1 MRIFVTG
8 ASGWIGSP
16 TVAELIKA
24 GHQVVGLARSD
35 ASAAKVAAL
44 GAEVRRGDLDDLDGL
59 RAAAADSDGVIHLG
73 YNHAD
78 FSPGGMAA
86 AAAMDRAAIDAFGD
100 TLAGTGKPL
109 VIASGVIGL
118 VNGRSATELDRP
130 DDGLHPR
137 VASAAATLALADRGV
152 RSAVVRFAPTVHGRG
167 DHGFMAVLVDIARRT
182 GVSGY
187 PGDGANRWPAV
198 HVLDAAAL
206 LRLVVEQATPGS
218 VWHAIAD
225 EGVPTREI
233 AEAIGRA
240 TGIPV
245 KPVAAEQ
252 FEWLAMFFSMDVP
265 ITSEITR
272 QTLGWTP
279 THPSLIE
286 DLDAGAYTS

>member
-16 TVAELIKA
+16 TTAELIKA

-35 ASAAKVAAL
+35 ASAEKVAAL

-73 YNHAD
+73 YKHGD
-78 FSPGGMAA
+78 FSPAGMAA
-86 AAAMDRAAIDAFGD
+86 AAETDRAVIDAVGD
-100 TLAGTGKPL
+100 ALAGTGKPFL
-109 VIASGVIGL
+109 IASGVIGL
-118 VNGRSATELDRP
+118 VDGRAATENDRP
-130 DDGLHPR
+130 DAGAHPR
-137 VASAAATLALADRGV
+137 VANAAATLALADRGV
-152 RSAVVRFAPTVHGRG
+152 RSAVVLFAPTVHGRG
-167 DHGFMAVLVDIARRT
+167 DHGFVSVLVDIARRA

-187 PGDGANRWPAV
+187 PGDGSNRWPAV

-218 VWHAIAD
+218 IWHAIAD
-225 EGVPTREI
+225 EGVATRDI

-240 TGIPV
+240 TDLPV
-245 KPVAAEQ
+245 KSVPAEQ
-252 FEWLAMFFSMDVP
+252 FEWLATFFAMDVP
-265 ITSEITR
+265 ITSEIT
-272 QTLGWTP
+272 QQKLGWKP
-279 THPSLIE
+279 THPGLIA

>member
-16 TVAELIKA
+16 TVTELLQA

-73 YNHAD
+73 YHHGD
-78 FSPGGMAA
+78 FSPDGMTA
-86 AAAMDRAAIDAFGD
+86 AAAMDRAAIDAIGD
-100 TLAGTGKPL
+100 ALAGTGKAL
-109 VIASGVIGL
+109 VIASGVIG
-118 VNGRSATELDRP
+118 VVQGRAATETDVP
-130 DDGLHPR
+130 DAGLHPR

-167 DHGFMAVLVDIARRT
+167 DHGFLATLVDIARRG

-187 PGDGANRWPAV
+187 PGDGSNRWPAV

-206 LRLVVEQATPGS
+206 LRLIVEQATPGS

-225 EGVPTREI
+225 EGVPTKQI

-240 TGIPV
+240 ADLPV
-245 KPVAAEQ
+245 KEVPAEH
-252 FEWLAMFFSMDVP
+252 FEWLAMFFAMDLP
-265 ITSEITR
+265 ITSEYTR
-272 QTLGWTP
+272 QTLGWQP
-279 THPSLIE
+279 THPALIE
-286 DLDAGAYTS
+286 DLDNGAYTS

>member
-1 MRIFVTG
+1 
-8 ASGWIGSP
+8 
-16 TVAELIKA
+16 
-24 GHQVVGLARSD
+24 
-35 ASAAKVAAL
+35 
-44 GAEVRRGDLDDLDGL
+44 
-59 RAAAADSDGVIHLG
+59 
-73 YNHAD
+73 
-78 FSPGGMAA
+78 
-86 AAAMDRAAIDAFGD
+86 
-100 TLAGTGKPL
+100 
-109 VIASGVIGL
+109 
-118 VNGRSATELDRP
+118 
-130 DDGLHPR
+130 

-167 DHGFMAVLVDIARRT
+167 DHGFMSVLVDIARRT

-240 TGIPV
+240 TGLPV